1 MSGRQRTEA
10 MAEQE
15 PYLGPKLVCRGGGGR
30 VGRQLTEAKAEQVP
44 YLVPKLVCGVG
55 RVG

>member
-15 PYLGPKLVCRGGGGR
+15 PYLGPKLVCRGGGGME
-30 VGRQLTEAKAEQVP
+30 GPQLTEAKAEQEP